1 MKMEKG
7 EFKKWMKALV
17 CVFMTL
23 LILPN
28 FIGSARAVDYPKGP
42 VTLMVPFT
50 PGGATDTT
58 ARAIARAM
66 EKHLKVP
73 VVCETKEGGGGS
85 VGWMYLSRQKPDG
98 YTIGMATVSI
108 ILQQYT
114 GAAGVN
120 VFEFEPISEVAFLDN
135 ALSVPANS
143 PYKRLKELIDF
154 AKMNP
159 GKIRVGNSG
168 TGSIWHLC
176 AVGLEEAAGVKF
188 THVPFKGGKPAAVA
202 MIGGHLEAG
211 ATALGE
217 VTEFVKGNRAR
228 ILGLPSEERFYLFP
242 DVPTFRESG
251 YNVVMGCFVGLIA
264 PKGTP
269 KEIIKI
275 LDSAA
280 KKGVESEEYKT
291 ILGDVGNRVRYSN
304 SEDFAKLIKFEDNLY
319 HGYIKKLGLEMKK

>member
-1 MKMEKG
+1 
-7 EFKKWMKALV
+7 MKALV
-17 CVFMTL
+17 YVFMTL

-28 FIGSARAVDYPKGP
+28 FIGSAGAVDYPKGP

-58 ARAIARAM
+58 ARAIAKAM
-66 EKHLKVP
+66 EKYLKVP

-120 VFEFEPISEVAFLDN
+120 VFEFEPISEVAYLDN

-143 PYKRLKELIDF
+143 PYKTLKELIEF
-154 AKMNP
+154 AKKNP
-159 GKIRVGNSG
+159 GKIRAGNSG

-211 ATALGE
+211 STALGE
-217 VTEFVKGNRAR
+217 VTEFVKGSRAR

-251 YNVVMGCFVGLIA
+251 YNVTMGCFVGLIA

-269 KEIIKI
+269 KEIVKI
-275 LDSAA
+275 LDSTA
-280 KKGVESEEYKT
+280 KKGVESEDYKT

-304 SEDFAKLIKFEDNLY
+304 SEDFAKLIKYEDSLY